1 MINSTI
7 GGVIGFIVFL
17 LDIWAIVSVIRSDS
31 TSNKKIFWTLL
42 IIILPVVGLIAWGL
56 AGPRGSTSVSAPTH
70 KG

>member
-42 IIILPVVGLIAWGL
+42 IIILPVVGLIA
-56 AGPRGSTSVSAPTH
+56 
-70 KG
+70 